1 MTHYYTEDAP
11 PLTGTGGLTDSYHG
25 VTGQETDV
33 PDISGIVVSSHDSLP
48 VSLGRG
54 PEVSV
59 LEGVK
64 MIF

>member
-1 MTHYYTEDAP
+1 MRTEKHKKH
-11 PLTGTGGLTDSYHG
+11 SNHG
-25 VTGQETDV
+25 VPRQETVV

-59 LEGVK
+59 LDGVK